1 MWRRLFRSEP
11 VIVALAG
18 ADAVV
23 LALLV
28 ASNALGL
35 TSLDGSALAAISAA
49 VVAISGFVAAVVRA
63 AVVPVPT
70 HQAAVDEALHTPVP
84 ADVIAWGG
92 DV

>member
-1 MWRRLFRSEP
+1 MWRRLCRSEP
-11 VIVALAG
+11 VIMALAG

-84 ADVIAWGG
+84 ADAIAWGG